1 MTPNPTPQALLIID
15 MQRGMAEPKAGR
27 RNNPQA
33 EDNIAQLLAAWRQ
46 AGRPVVHVRHLS
58 RSPTSSFWPGQSGAE
73 FQPRFEPLAAE
84 HVVEKNVTD
93 AFVCSGLERWLHVRG
108 IRELVIVGV
117 STNYSVEAT
126 ARSAGNL
133 GFTTTVVSDATFTFD
148 MQDISGA
155 LRPAEDVHV
164 MSLSNLRGEYAHIA
178 LAAEVV
184 HTLAD
189 GSASMVRA
197 SP

>member
-1 MTPNPTPQALLIID
+1 MTHTTTPQALLLID
-15 MQRGMAEPKAGR
+15 LQRGMADPKTGR

-33 EDNIAQLLAAWRQ
+33 EDNIAALLAAWRG

-58 RSPTSSFWPGQSGAE
+58 RSPESVFWPGQVGAE
-73 FQPRFEPLAAE
+73 FQARFAPLPTE
-84 HVVEKNVTD
+84 HVVDKNVTD

-133 GFTTTVVSDATFTFD
+133 GFATFVVSDATFTFD
-148 MQDISGA
+148 MQDLSGT
-155 LRPAEDVHV
+155 LRPAEDVHL
-164 MSLSNLRGEYAHIA
+164 MSLSNLQGEYATV
-178 LAAEVV
+178 LSTAEVLV
-184 HTLAD
+184 LN
-189 GSASMVRA
+189 
-197 SP
+197 P

>member
-1 MTPNPTPQALLIID
+1 MTHTTPRALLLID
-15 MQRGMAEPKAGR
+15 MQRGMADPKTGR

-33 EDNIAQLLAAWRQ
+33 EDNIAALLAAWRS

-58 RSPTSSFWPGQSGAE
+58 RSPESVFWPGQPGAE
-73 FQPRFEPLAAE
+73 FQARFTPLPTE
-84 HVVEKNVTD
+84 HVVDKNVTD

-133 GFTTTVVSDATFTFD
+133 GFVTVVVSDATFTFD
-148 MQDISGA
+148 MQDVTGT
-155 LRPAEDVHV
+155 LRPAEDVHL
-164 MSLSNLRGEYAHIA
+164 MSLSNLQGEYATVLSTA
-178 LAAEVV
+178 DVLA
-184 HTLAD
+184 
-189 GSASMVRA
+189 RN
-197 SP
+197 P